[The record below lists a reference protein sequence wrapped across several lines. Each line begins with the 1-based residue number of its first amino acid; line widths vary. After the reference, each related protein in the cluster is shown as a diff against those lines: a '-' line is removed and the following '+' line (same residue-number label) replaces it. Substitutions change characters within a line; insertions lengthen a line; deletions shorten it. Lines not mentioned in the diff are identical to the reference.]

1 MGRNAQRST
10 EKGHWHCDLMILT
23 GNSKFKRA
31 LIMVEER
38 SRFTHISFT
47 TETFNEEEAE
57 HLFEELKET
66 IEANGNEIKS
76 LRWDGESA
84 IWDTAFKKW
93 CNERQIRL
101 DRSASGEQNLAES
114 KIATLRE
121 RAKKIASS
129 ANKLPMKFESDVIRH
144 ACMVT
149 NLLPNAT
156 LMGNTKPRISRSKP
170 SKSIRKIKEVWINCI
185 PSTAGTNDSTNKNE
199 SAKPHIFIGFDNLRS
214 ANYILHNP
222 ITKRNKIVHEA
233 TFVETTLTQN
243 WYENL
248 ISGQEINYSGGD
260 IDDISFTPLT
270 FQEDGNEQNP
280 ETEMNDLPDLAPE
293 SEPEEES
300 EEEYY
305 ESSDEEVDE
314 QEISDNTQEINRP

>member
-1 MGRNAQRST
+1 MLGSMFRHIGGLMTNIMLALLIITSADPKGTRARLEGKFDTILESDKQVELYEALRSKGLVEYGSMNAEQREAVLHELTEKFDDADMKRFESSPCDGCLKATYNQKHSGHKRRDAKTRNARRST

-57 HLFEELKET
+57 YLFEALKET

-114 KIATLRE
+114 KIAT
-121 RAKKIASS
+121 
-129 ANKLPMKFESDVIRH
+129 
-144 ACMVT
+144 
-149 NLLPNAT
+149 
-156 LMGNTKPRISRSKP
+156 
-170 SKSIRKIKEVWINCI
+170 
-185 PSTAGTNDSTNKNE
+185 
-199 SAKPHIFIGFDNLRS
+199 
-214 ANYILHNP
+214 
-222 ITKRNKIVHEA
+222 
-233 TFVETTLTQN
+233 
-243 WYENL
+243 
-248 ISGQEINYSGGD
+248 
-260 IDDISFTPLT
+260 
-270 FQEDGNEQNP
+270 
-280 ETEMNDLPDLAPE
+280 
-293 SEPEEES
+293 
-300 EEEYY
+300 
-305 ESSDEEVDE
+305 
-314 QEISDNTQEINRP
+314 